1 MDVTS
6 HAMRYFVALTEELH
20 FGRAA
25 ARLHVTT
32 PSLSEQISRLEKRF
46 RVALFTRSPRGV
58 ALTDSG
64 RELLPLARSVVG
76 AHDAVSEW
84 AAHHPTSED
93 GAVRLGIFAAAA
105 ATQRS
110 QVMTDLADRHPNIA
124 VTTRRI
130 SMDEGFGLLREGRI
144 DVAYLPG
151 PLTRGVPAVRT
162 AIVSTQRRMLV
173 LPSEHPLA
181 RQAAVSIEETNDEVF
196 LPMAVADPAAVDW
209 WLVDPRA
216 DGSSPARGPVAAD
229 FEDMLDL
236 CAAGKGLGMAA
247 SFAAERYARPGVT
260 YVPLTGLED
269 AHTLLCWRADERDP
283 AVLAYVAAARR
294 GTGPSRDEH
303 ARSRTGPAGTAD
315 GPPRTDARAAGD
327 TADPAARLEAS
338 RASAADGAAQPTRS
352 SMRSSP
358 TTSRPE

>member
-6 HAMRYFVALTEELH
+6 HAMRYFVALSEELH

-46 RVALFTRSPRGV
+46 RTALFIRSPRGV

-64 RELLPLARSVVG
+64 RELLPLARSVVE

-84 AAHHPTSED
+84 AAQQPTPGG
-93 GAVRLGIFAAAA
+93 GAVRVGIFAAAA
-105 ATQRS
+105 APQRS
-110 QVMTDLADRHPNIA
+110 RVMTELADQHPDIA

-130 SMDEGFGLLREGRI
+130 SIDEGFGLLREGRI

-151 PLTRGVPAVRT
+151 PLSRAVAGVRT
-162 AIVSTQRRMLV
+162 AIVSTQHRMLV
-173 LPSEHPLA
+173 VPADHRLA
-181 RQAAVSIEETNDEVF
+181 RRDAVSIEETNDEVF
-196 LPMAVADPAAVDW
+196 LPMAVADPAAADW

-236 CAAGKGLGMAA
+236 CAAGRGLGMAA
-247 SFAAERYARPGVT
+247 SFAAEHYVRPGVT
-260 YVPLTGLED
+260 YVPLTDVEE
-269 AHTLLCWRADERDP
+269 AQTLLCWRADEPER
-283 AVLAYVAAARR
+283 AVLAYVATARR
-294 GTGPSRDEH
+294 EAAP
-303 ARSRTGPAGTAD
+303 PA
-315 GPPRTDARAAGD
+315 PRTR
-327 TADPAARLEAS
+327 
-338 RASAADGAAQPTRS
+338 
-352 SMRSSP
+352 
-358 TTSRPE
+358 

>member
-1 MDVTS
+1 MDVTA
-6 HAMRYFVALTEELH
+6 HAMRYFVALSEELH

-46 RVALFTRSPRGV
+46 RVALFTRSPRDV

-64 RELLPLARSVVG
+64 RELLPLARSVVE

-84 AAHHPTSED
+84 AAHHPTPEGGS
-93 GAVRLGIFAAAA
+93 VRVGIFAAAA
-105 ATQRS
+105 APQRS
-110 QVMTDLADRHPNIA
+110 RVMAELTDRHPDIA

-130 SMDEGFGLLREGRI
+130 SLDEGFGLLRDGRI

-151 PLTRGVPAVRT
+151 PLTRVVPGVRT

-173 LPSEHPLA
+173 VPADHRLA
-181 RQAAVSIEETNDEVF
+181 QRDAVSIEETNDEVF

-216 DGSSPARGPVAAD
+216 DGSSPVRGPVAAD

-236 CAAGKGLGMAA
+236 CAAGRGLGMAA
-247 SFAAERYARPGVT
+247 SFAAENYVRPGVT

-269 AHTLLCWRADERDP
+269 AQTLLCWRADEREP
-283 AVLAYVAAARR
+283 AVLAYMTTARR
-294 GTGPSRDEH
+294 GAGPSRDEH
-303 ARSRTGPAGTAD
+303 PRGRTSTHP
-315 GPPRTDARAAGD
+315 
-327 TADPAARLEAS
+327 
-338 RASAADGAAQPTRS
+338 
-352 SMRSSP
+352 
-358 TTSRPE
+358 